1 MKTMTDLIA
10 AELGK
15 LRSVRT
21 TWGLLAAGLALAALS
36 VAATI
41 VSASQVG
48 VDLASADGIA
58 SLFGGGAGSAAVLA
72 LVLGL
77 LMTAGEFRHG
87 TITTTLL
94 AVPDRRRVVAAKVAA
109 GALAGAVF
117 GLAAALLTFAVAV
130 PWLAVD
136 GVAVAYGS
144 GDVWLSVLGGI
155 AVTVLYAPI
164 GVGVGALLPNQV
176 AAICASLGWVFVL
189 EPLLLQFLPEV
200 GRWVPGGAASA
211 LLRAPLPELLSA
223 WAGGLLF
230 AAYAAA
236 LAVAGAAVLARR
248 DVS

>member
-1 MKTMTDLIA
+1 MSALIT
-10 AELGK
+10 AELAK

-21 TWGLLAAGLALAALS
+21 TWGLLVASLALAALS

-41 VSASQVG
+41 VSASTVG
-48 VDLASADGIA
+48 VDLGSADGIA
-58 SLFGGGAGSAAVLA
+58 ALFGGGAGSASTLA

-77 LMTAGEFRHG
+77 LMAAGEFRHG
-87 TITTTLL
+87 TIPTTLL

-109 GALAGAVF
+109 GALAGAAF
-117 GLAAALLTFAVAV
+117 AAAAALLTLAVAV
-130 PWLAVD
+130 PWLAAE
-136 GVAVAYGS
+136 GVEVRYAS
-144 GDVWLSVLGGI
+144 GDVWWSLLGGVVVS
-155 AVTVLYAPI
+155 ALYAPV
-164 GVGVGALLPNQV
+164 GVGVGTLLPNQV

-211 LLRAPLPELLSA
+211 LLRAPLPELLPA
-223 WAGGLLF
+223 WGGGLLF

-236 LAVAGAAVLARR
+236 LAVAGAAALARR